1 MKRFVLAGASA
12 LALLCGVA
20 TANADTKA
28 ISDQISPSPTHRTR
42 DAEAALLEIQD
53 AQQKLANG
61 DFTGCYE
68 VLKPVMAGKGLSQL
82 EPALQRAAWYIFGVA
97 ATQNSNKMDEA
108 HDAFRRSSVLE
119 GAVGLDWYMRLM
131 TASAREDKDDAVL
144 AATTL
149 AEDYPVTLSQV
160 TDSGMAWLVASAKD
174 VPRGDTRRF
183 ALLDALLAADWKPKS
198 PYMDWSMQ
206 WSQHAAQLLDRGDAT
221 RAAEAAKRVT
231 MPIPLIGMRADNRFA
246 PVLKS
251 SPGLFDIK
259 AAYAR
264 RIERAQAR
272 VAADSTSLE
281 AANQLVAALLSADRP
296 AEGLKVVDDAL
307 AKALP
312 ADGATSSYKDVESVN
327 LTLNLRAEVLF
338 ALRRDDEGLAVLARA
353 ARRPEKGRL
362 NVSQTLNLAGQ
373 QMITGHL
380 DEALETVAE
389 VTTSDASAY
398 GKMVQQSLRA
408 CIAAQKGDKDGVAR
422 LLEAMRKT
430 QDDGPRMMMSALVCA
445 DDQDA
450 AARLLIGRL
459 ADPDTRLEALSEV
472 QNYPERSDLTAF
484 EKVLRARGLAIETRP
499 DVQAAI
505 AAVGQRTERPP
516 YPYRGW

>member
-1 MKRFVLAGASA
+1 
-12 LALLCGVA
+12 
-20 TANADTKA
+20 
-28 ISDQISPSPTHRTR
+28 
-42 DAEAALLEIQD
+42 
-53 AQQKLANG
+53 
-61 DFTGCYE
+61 
-68 VLKPVMAGKGLSQL
+68 
-82 EPALQRAAWYIFGVA
+82 
-97 ATQNSNKMDEA
+97 
-108 HDAFRRSSVLE
+108 
-119 GAVGLDWYMRLM
+119 
-131 TASAREDKDDAVL
+131 
-144 AATTL
+144 
-149 AEDYPVTLSQV
+149 
-160 TDSGMAWLVASAKD
+160 
-174 VPRGDTRRF
+174 
-183 ALLDALLAADWKPKS
+183 
-198 PYMDWSMQ
+198 MQ

-272 VAADSTSLE
+272 VAADPTSLE

-296 AEGLKVVDDAL
+296 AEGLNVVDDAL

-338 ALRRDDEGLAVLARA
+338 ALGRADEGLAVLARA

-362 NVSQTLNLAGQ
+362 NVSQTLNLAGR
-373 QMITGHL
+373 QMITGRL

-389 VTTSDASAY
+389 VNTADASAY
-398 GKMVQQSLRA
+398 GKMAQQSLRV
-408 CIAAQKGDKDGVAR
+408 CIAAQKGDKDSVAR
-422 LLEAMRKT
+422 VLEAMRKT
-430 QDDGPRMMMSALVCA
+430 QDDGPRAMMNALACA

-450 AARLLIGRL
+450 VARLLISRL
-459 ADPDTRLEALSEV
+459 ADPDTRLDALSDV